1 MIGPVR
7 VFLVLRESPQL
18 GSLAAIVAVSALFA
32 ATPFIIPAVALEYS
46 VSLGRSGLL
55 SAAQVGGFAVAVF
68 VAGRRLR
75 THRAYLNGEIFYT
88 LPEAVVLVEQ
98 WRRLYNTVRPHS
110 APGARSTAPPRRR
123 SNHRLGSL
131 ECPSSRDRRWLNG

>member
-18 GSLAAIVAVSALFA
+18 DSLAAIAAVSALFA

-88 LPEAVVLVEQ
+88 LP
-98 WRRLYNTVRPHS
+98 
-110 APGARSTAPPRRR
+110 G
-123 SNHRLGSL
+123 
-131 ECPSSRDRRWLNG
+131 PSSSSSSGGWSHSLSGTDSFVRYTGFLDEPSCAHSYSMVA